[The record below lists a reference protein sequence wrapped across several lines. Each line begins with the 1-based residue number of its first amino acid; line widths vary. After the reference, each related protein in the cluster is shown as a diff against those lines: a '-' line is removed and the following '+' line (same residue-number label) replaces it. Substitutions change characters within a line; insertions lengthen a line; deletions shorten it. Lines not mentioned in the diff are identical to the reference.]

1 MLYYNGALHDSKG
14 DGNGFKMG
22 GSGIA
27 VNHKIYN
34 SYSFGNTANG
44 FTNNSDPMGT
54 YVNLVGYNNG
64 GSNLEL
70 HVYTCL
76 LYTSCLDEGYSN
88 R

>member
-44 FTNNSDPMGT
+44 FLP
-54 YVNLVGYNNG
+54 LQ
-64 GSNLEL
+64 
-70 HVYTCL
+70 
-76 LYTSCLDEGYSN
+76 
-88 R
+88 